1 MTSQNLSSLCSDA
14 EDLELLRQQVLL
26 ETLTLPDRLRR
37 LRASLVIPAPAERI
51 WQVLTDYD
59 RLAEFIPNLS
69 ISRRLPH
76 PEGGVRLEQVGS
88 QCFLSLKFC
97 ARVVLD
103 MEEQPLECIGF
114 RMVEGDFRRFEGE
127 WRLLSHPTGTQLD
140 YCLVIGPKLAMPIG
154 LIEKHLSDNLS
165 TNLAAIARQTQVQGV
180 V

>member
-1 MTSQNLSSLCSDA
+1 MTSQNLSPSPSA
-14 EDLELLRQQVLL
+14 TTDLEEVRRQVQL

-37 LRASLVIPAPAERI
+37 LRASLVIATPPERI

-59 RLAEFIPNLS
+59 RLADFIPNLS
-69 ISRRLPH
+69 ISRLLPH
-76 PEGGVRLEQVGS
+76 PQGGIRLEQVGS

-103 MEEQPLECIGF
+103 MEEQPLERIGF

-140 YCLVIGPKLAMPIG
+140 YCLVIGPKLTMPIG
-154 LIEKHLSDNLS
+154 LIEKHLADNLS
-165 TNLAAIARQTQVQGV
+165 TNLAAIACQSRG
-180 V
+180 